1 MKFGYARVSTHEQI
15 LDLQIDALKA
25 AGCERIYQEK
35 ASGSKAERPELM
47 RMLDQLRAGDTV
59 IIWKLDRLGR
69 SLAHLIKLVSDL
81 EEQGVGL
88 LSLNDPIDTTTPQG
102 RLVFRI
108 FASLAEFERD
118 VIRER
123 TMAGVASARRR
134 GRSLGRP
141 KGLTKNAEQ
150 KARLAESLYKDENF
164 SVEQIAR
171 ELHISKTTLYKY
183 LRHRGVSIGL
193 SPN

>member
-35 ASGSKAERPELM
+35 ASGSKAERPELL
-47 RMLDQLRAGDTV
+47 RMLDQLRIGDTV

-81 EEQGVGL
+81 EDQGVGL

-134 GRSLGRP
+134 GRLLGRP
-141 KGLTKNAEQ
+141 KGLSKNAEQ

-183 LRHRGVSIGL
+183 LRHRGISIGL

>member
-47 RMLDQLRAGDTV
+47 RMLDQLRTGDTV

-134 GRSLGRP
+134 GRLLGRP

-171 ELHISKTTLYKY
+171 ELRISKTTLYKY
-183 LRHRGVSIGL
+183 LRHRGVSVGIT
-193 SPN
+193 PN

>member
-47 RMLDQLRAGDTV
+47 RMLDQLRIGDTV

-81 EEQGVGL
+81 EDQGVGL

-134 GRSLGRP
+134 GRLLGRP

-171 ELHISKTTLYKY
+171 ELRISKTTLYKY

-193 SPN
+193 PPN

>member
-35 ASGSKAERPELM
+35 ASGSKAERPELV
-47 RMLDQLRAGDTV
+47 RMLDQLRTGDTV
-59 IIWKLDRLGR
+59 VIWKLDRLGR

-134 GRSLGRP
+134 GRLLGRP
-141 KGLTKNAEQ
+141 KGLTKQAEQ
-150 KARLAESLYKDENF
+150 KARLAESLYKDQNF
-164 SVEQIAR
+164 SVEQIAH

-183 LRHRGVSIGL
+183 LRHRGVPIGL
-193 SPN
+193 PPD

>member
-15 LDLQIDALKA
+15 LDLQIDALRA

-35 ASGSKAERPELM
+35 ASGSKAERPELL
-47 RMLDQLRAGDTV
+47 RMLDQLRTGDTV

-81 EEQGVGL
+81 EDQGVGL

-134 GRSLGRP
+134 GRLLGRP
-141 KGLTKNAEQ
+141 KGLTKQAEQ

-164 SVEQIAR
+164 SVEQIVR

-183 LRHRGVSIGL
+183 LRHRGVSVGTIQ
-193 SPN
+193 S

>member
-47 RMLDQLRAGDTV
+47 RMLDQLRTGDTV

-81 EEQGVGL
+81 EDQGVGL

-118 VIRER
+118 IIRER

-134 GRSLGRP
+134 GRLLGRP

-183 LRHRGVSIGL
+183 LRHRGVSVGVT
-193 SPN
+193 PN

>member
-47 RMLDQLRAGDTV
+47 RMLDQLRTGDTV

-81 EEQGVGL
+81 EDQGVGL

-123 TMAGVASARRR
+123 TMADVASARRR
-134 GRSLGRP
+134 GRLLGRP

-183 LRHRGVSIGL
+183 LRHRGVSVGVT
-193 SPN
+193 PN

>member
-47 RMLDQLRAGDTV
+47 RMLDQLRTGDTV

-81 EEQGVGL
+81 EDQGVGL

-118 VIRER
+118 GFLGI
-123 TMAGVASARRR
+123 TCSQ
-134 GRSLGRP
+134 SL
-141 KGLTKNAEQ
+141 A
-150 KARLAESLYKDENF
+150 A
-164 SVEQIAR
+164 
-171 ELHISKTTLYKY
+171 
-183 LRHRGVSIGL
+183 L
-193 SPN
+193 STQPE

>member
-47 RMLDQLRAGDTV
+47 RMLDQLRTGDTV

-81 EEQGVGL
+81 EDQGVGL

-134 GRSLGRP
+134 GRLLGRP

-171 ELHISKTTLYKY
+171 ELRISKTTLYKY

-193 SPN
+193 PPN

>member
-15 LDLQIDALKA
+15 LDLQIDALRA

-47 RMLDQLRAGDTV
+47 RMLDQLSTGDTV

-81 EEQGVGL
+81 EDQGVGL

-134 GRSLGRP
+134 GRLLGRP

-171 ELHISKTTLYKY
+171 ELRISKTTLYKY

-193 SPN
+193 PPN